1 MQAFDVNG
9 TGARVS
15 DGGRM
20 ANRGTWRLSMNHRK
34 LVVSLVAVGAMALVA
49 WPVYAHCGKC
59 AGSAKEMVTAMDA
72 GKVTLGA
79 AITAAETAAKGKA
92 VAANCD
98 MEGGKLDFD
107 VYVLVGDKI
116 MQVEV
121 DATGKA
127 GKSTEVKEFP
137 VGADD
142 APAKKPVKGG

>member
-1 MQAFDVNG
+1 MRTRRIVMPIM
-9 TGARVS
+9 V
-15 DGGRM
+15 
-20 ANRGTWRLSMNHRK
+20 
-34 LVVSLVAVGAMALVA
+34 VGALAFIA

-79 AITAAETAAKGKA
+79 AITAAEAAAKGKA
-92 VAANCD
+92 VSAHCE

-107 VYVLVGDKI
+107 VYVLAGEKI

-137 VGADD
+137 IGAHEV
-142 APAKKPVKGG
+142 KKPATGG